1 VGTENP
7 DLIYILSS
15 HLDSVTAGPGAD
27 DDASGIVALLEAAR
41 VLKGYPQPATILFA
55 AFTAEES
62 GTLGSREFARVVKEK
77 KWKVAGGLNN
87 DMIGYSNDF
96 RLDNTIRFSSAGMRD
111 IQHSAAMNFS
121 KLITY
126 DARYYRGT
134 DALPLVEAFGDIL
147 SGIGGYPILS
157 SPHYHQATD
166 VIETINFHQI
176 AETAKTTVA
185 SLMYLASAPA
195 PVKDLVGKG
204 AEVTW
209 SPSPEKNVRSY
220 LVSYGR
226 REERVSQP
234 RITVAGLKP
243 GDVVMV
249 RAINSRG
256 MQGWDWSKLTVPVPA
271 AK

>member
-1 VGTENP
+1 M
-7 DLIYILSS
+7 LSS
-15 HLDSVTAGPGAD
+15 HLDSVAAGPGAD
-27 DDASGIVALLEAAR
+27 DDASGIAALLEAAR
-41 VLKGYPQPATILFA
+41 VLKDHPMPATILFA

-62 GTLGSREFARVVKEK
+62 GTLGSREFVRVAKEK
-77 KWKVAGGLNN
+77 QWKVMGGLNN
-87 DMIGYSNDF
+87 DMIGYADDF
-96 RLDNTIRFSSAGMRD
+96 RLDNTIRFSNAGMRD

-134 DALPLVEAFGDIL
+134 DALPLVEAFGDVL

-157 SPHYHQATD
+157 SPHYHQASD
-166 VIETINFHQI
+166 VIETINFQQI

-195 PVKDLVGKG
+195 PVKNLTAKG
-204 AEVTW
+204 TEVTW

-226 REERVSQP
+226 REQRVNQP
-234 RITVAGLKP
+234 RITIAGLKP
-243 GDVVMV
+243 DDVVMV

-256 MQGWDWSKLTVPVPA
+256 MPGWDWSRLTAPA
-271 AK
+271 PNLE